1 MIARNRS
8 RASASSRAGPRKV
21 SIKPA
26 SVASGVRS
34 SWLALAMKSARIC
47 SARFNSVTSC
57 KLSTATAPSAEG
69 WSMRAKRAR
78 SWRSTG
84 MVRVNSTTREAS
96 PRSTAS
102 AAASRMGLRRAA
114 ARSRGGDGMPT
125 KSAAAVFAP
134 TIRRRWSSRIS
145 GSGTAAIIASA
156 APRRVCALCTC
167 SRQARA
173 SCNTVSRIW
182 SAARPGR
189 GPNLVPALVPSTRLQ
204 ARQSIR
210 RGRRWR

>member
-1 MIARNRS
+1 MRESDRRSSTRRAIRVACPPMIARNRS

-26 SVASGVRS
+26 KVASGVRS

-57 KLSTATAPSAEG
+57 KLSTTTAPSAEG

-78 SWRSTG
+78 NWRSTG
-84 MVRVNSTTREAS
+84 IVSVNSTTREPA
-96 PRSTAS
+96 PPSTAS
-102 AAASRMGLRRAA
+102 AAASRVGLRSAL
-114 ARSRGGDGMPT
+114 ARSRGGEKAPT
-125 KSAAAVFAP
+125 KFAAAAFTR

-156 APRRVCALCTC
+156 AARRVCALCTC

-173 SCNTVSRIW
+173 SCKIVRRI
-182 SAARPGR
+182 
-189 GPNLVPALVPSTRLQ
+189 
-204 ARQSIR
+204 
-210 RGRRWR
+210 